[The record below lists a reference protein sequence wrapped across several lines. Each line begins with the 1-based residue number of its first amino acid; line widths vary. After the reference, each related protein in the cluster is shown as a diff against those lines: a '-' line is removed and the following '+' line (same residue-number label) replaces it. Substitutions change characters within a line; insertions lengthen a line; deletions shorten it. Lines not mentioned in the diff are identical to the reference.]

1 MRLFAAVV
9 VFILSASGTDAFS
22 TQLRVSPHHATP
34 IKARAP
40 QLMSINR
47 QVDEFLLQ
55 QQEQRAAAAASR
67 DFGPRRLI
75 GYLWP
80 SDNRVGEKRAK
91 LRVLGALVLLFLAK
105 LFVVRVPFI
114 FKRCIDSLSAPAS
127 SGGTILAVGVWML
140 IYGFSRA
147 VYTLLQEGRYLLFTP
162 VGQNALRRFMSDAFE
177 HVQSLD
183 AAWLGAQ
190 STGELSRVFARGVRG
205 MNALLRLF
213 VFNIVPTALETLLVC
228 QLLGRRYGIPFLITS
243 LLSVTG
249 FVAWSL
255 FVVEKRIA
263 VVAALNDNDN
273 KLFTQFF
280 NSLLN
285 NEAVRSFTNERHEV
299 GRYDELL
306 GGAESLAVRDVK
318 TISLLNAGQALLFS
332 AGLGTVM
339 ALCARRVLAGQ
350 LTVGDV
356 VAIHGI
362 LLQLQQPLNSLA
374 FTYQEIRTS
383 LTDMR
388 QLNQLLRRSPKVY
401 SPPNAQPLHVSE
413 GVLKFENVSFGYENS
428 TTKLLQDVSFEV
440 PARKKTAI
448 VGSSGS
454 GKSTVL
460 KLILRSYDP
469 DQGRVTIDGQ
479 DVKSVDLTSLRNQLG
494 LVPQDT
500 ILFDESV
507 MYNLR
512 YGDLDASDE
521 KVIEKAS
528 AVGLDSTLARMPDGL
543 RSRVGER
550 GLTLSGGERQR
561 VAIARALLKDPP
573 LMLYDEPTS
582 SLDGITEEAVEK
594 VLHQSERNRTSVV
607 VAHKLKLVQDADLI
621 LVMENGT
628 LVEQGTHA
636 SLLCQVN
643 STYSRMW
650 AQQRYGDTDFFDER
664 GPPLWCEYIDPLEA
678 EERLEVQTDLASLGD
693 SLASESSGSG
703 WLW

>member
-1 MRLFAAVV
+1 MRLFAASRVY
-9 VFILSASGTDAFS
+9 STHRDAFS

-91 LRVLGALVLLFLAK
+91 RRVHGALVLLVLAK
-105 LFVVRVPFI
+105 LFGVRVPII

-127 SGGTILAVGVWML
+127 GGGTILAVGVWML

-263 VVAALNDNDN
+263 VVAALRNDN

-299 GRYDELL
+299 GRYDELPVARKSRRARRQDDL
-306 GGAESLAVRDVK
+306 TAECRSWCY
-318 TISLLNAGQALLFS
+318 SLLG
-332 AGLGTVM
+332 
-339 ALCARRVLAGQ
+339 
-350 LTVGDV
+350 
-356 VAIHGI
+356 
-362 LLQLQQPLNSLA
+362 
-374 FTYQEIRTS
+374 
-383 LTDMR
+383 
-388 QLNQLLRRSPKVY
+388 
-401 SPPNAQPLHVSE
+401 
-413 GVLKFENVSFGYENS
+413 
-428 TTKLLQDVSFEV
+428 
-440 PARKKTAI
+440 
-448 VGSSGS
+448 
-454 GKSTVL
+454 
-460 KLILRSYDP
+460 
-469 DQGRVTIDGQ
+469 
-479 DVKSVDLTSLRNQLG
+479 
-494 LVPQDT
+494 
-500 ILFDESV
+500 
-507 MYNLR
+507 
-512 YGDLDASDE
+512 
-521 KVIEKAS
+521 
-528 AVGLDSTLARMPDGL
+528 
-543 RSRVGER
+543 
-550 GLTLSGGERQR
+550 
-561 VAIARALLKDPP
+561 
-573 LMLYDEPTS
+573 
-582 SLDGITEEAVEK
+582 
-594 VLHQSERNRTSVV
+594 
-607 VAHKLKLVQDADLI
+607 
-621 LVMENGT
+621 
-628 LVEQGTHA
+628 
-636 SLLCQVN
+636 
-643 STYSRMW
+643 W
-650 AQQRYGDTDFFDER
+650 A
-664 GPPLWCEYIDPLEA
+664 P
-678 EERLEVQTDLASLGD
+678 
-693 SLASESSGSG
+693 
-703 WLW
+703 